1 MIIEQEVLQ
10 PGEQRYTIAFPE
22 EYPGDDDVPLIL
34 ALHFAGHGTPYYG
47 RTILEYLVEPALR
60 DLGAVIVAPDCT
72 AKSWSEPQS
81 EKDVLAVLDF
91 VVNNFAVDRKRIL
104 VTGYSM
110 GGNGAWYLAARNQ
123 ELFSAAVVMS
133 GWPPAEVGQVEWQV
147 PVYVIHSRGDEFI
160 PIEPT
165 QYAASIM
172 AEQGVEIEFVI
183 LEDVTHFE
191 THRFIKPLNSAIH
204 WINGIWQSKSR

>member
-10 PGEQRYTIAFPE
+10 PGDRRYTIAFPDK
-22 EYPGDDDVPLIL
+22 YPGDEPLPLIL

-81 EKDVLAVLDF
+81 ETDVLSILDF
-91 VVNNFAVDRKRIL
+91 AVNSYKVDTKRIL

-110 GGNGAWYLAARNQ
+110 GGNGAWYLAARNP
-123 ELFSAAVVMS
+123 ERFSAAVVMS
-133 GWPPAEVGQVEWQV
+133 GWPPAEIGQVDWQV
-147 PVYVIHSRGDEFI
+147 PVYVIHSRSDEFI

-165 QYAASIM
+165 RYATSIL

-191 THRFIKPLNSAIH
+191 THQFIKPLHSAIH
-204 WINGIWQSKSR
+204 WINRIWQRKSR